1 MNTSQRSISLFEL
14 FKGFATIGLLGFG
27 GVAVMAR
34 HVIVEQYQWLT
45 EKEYATILG
54 MGQVLPGANVVNAS
68 VVIGDRFQGPK
79 GSIVCVLGI
88 MVLPIMILL
97 AFAMLYD
104 KFGQLPA
111 VSVALTGAGAAAAG
125 MVLAEWVH
133 TRVGLPHRLARR
145 RVLMAGVAVLAY
157 LVAASP
163 LAGPEGLVP
172 GTAAQFAVKTAAG
185 SLVAFALVA
194 PLVLDRPDT
203 LHRVLGSTAMVTLGR
218 WSYGLFIWHLAAL
231 AMVFPVLGTFP
242 FTGRMPAVLV
252 LTLIFGFAIAAVSY
266 ALVESPCRD
275 ALRHWEKRQ
284 HAPTGAGTEP
294 GELIDAEAD
303 SIAP

>member
-1 MNTSQRSISLFEL
+1 MTAPQRSISLFEL

-104 KFGQLPA
+104 KFAQLPA
-111 VSVALTGAGAAAAG
+111 VNVALTGAGAAAAG
-125 MVLAEWVH
+125 MVLA
-133 TRVGLPHRLARR
+133 TGLK
-145 RVLMAGVAVLAY
+145 MAIKVKLD
-157 LVAASP
+157 
-163 LAGPEGLVP
+163 LAG
-172 GTAAQFAVKTAAG
+172 
-185 SLVAFALVA
+185 
-194 PLVLDRPDT
+194 
-203 LHRVLGSTAMVTLGR
+203 
-218 WSYGLFIWHLAAL
+218 W
-231 AMVFPVLGTFP
+231 
-242 FTGRMPAVLV
+242 
-252 LTLIFGFAIAAVSY
+252 LIAGFAILGILVWQLPMVYVVLALIPT
-266 ALVESPCRD
+266 ALVIT
-275 ALRHWEKRQ
+275 AWLGKK
-284 HAPTGAGTEP
+284 
-294 GELIDAEAD
+294 
-303 SIAP
+303 

>member
-1 MNTSQRSISLFEL
+1 MDTPPQSTQQQLMNTPERSISLFEL
-14 FKGFATIGLLGFG
+14 FKGFATIGVLGFG

-104 KFGQLPA
+104 QFAQLPA

-125 MVLAEWVH
+125 MVLA
-133 TRVGLPHRLARR
+133 TGLK
-145 RVLMAGVAVLAY
+145 MAIKVKLD
-157 LVAASP
+157 
-163 LAGPEGLVP
+163 LAG
-172 GTAAQFAVKTAAG
+172 
-185 SLVAFALVA
+185 
-194 PLVLDRPDT
+194 
-203 LHRVLGSTAMVTLGR
+203 
-218 WSYGLFIWHLAAL
+218 W
-231 AMVFPVLGTFP
+231 
-242 FTGRMPAVLV
+242 
-252 LTLIFGFAIAAVSY
+252 LIAGFAILGILVWQLPMVYVVLALIPT
-266 ALVESPCRD
+266 ALVIT
-275 ALRHWEKRQ
+275 AWLGKK
-284 HAPTGAGTEP
+284 
-294 GELIDAEAD
+294 
-303 SIAP
+303 